1 MQQVFTT
8 MNTFLQKD
16 EEARMRRLRIRTYK
30 VVPLSKRSGVLEWC
44 ENTVPIGEF
53 LIGNFIFLF
62 TTF

>member
-16 EEARMRRLRIRTYK
+16 EKARMRRLRIRTYK

-53 LIGNFIFLF
+53 LIGNLYLYLLLF
-62 TTF
+62 